1 MNIDDFMSQADS
13 YDQES
18 ETITGFFGLD
28 DKDTLD
34 KTRSVIKTA
43 MSEERKSDIV
53 LAIDAIT
60 DSKIEAIVLTFF
72 AVSKLEELVAESQFS
87 DKVAPIIAMAMA
99 LCNNQG
105 LINDNKMEDVAEV
118 FAKVFSSL

>member
-18 ETITGFFGLD
+18 ETLTGFFGLD
-28 DKDTLD
+28 DEETLK
-34 KTRSVIKTA
+34 KTKNVIKTA
-43 MSEERKSDIV
+43 MCEERKSDII

-60 DSKIEAIVLTFF
+60 DSKIEAVVLTFF
-72 AVSKLEELVAESQFS
+72 AVSKLGELVAESEMS
-87 DKVAPIIAMAMA
+87 DRVAPMIAMAMT
-99 LCNNQG
+99 LCEHQG